1 MYMKYLEKSL
11 RELFP
16 NVSEFNASYQKPAIC
31 PHCGIHCDA
40 HGIDKVNFDKK
51 DFQFVFLI
59 FQCTACNKMFT
70 ATYQVKEK
78 RSEICGITPNVISS
92 YSDELIFSISPRFIS
107 LYNQALRA
115 RDNNDFD
122 LAAIGYRSAIE
133 VLIKD
138 YAINELNKDKTEVTK
153 KKLNDAISEYLPDSG
168 FMNSADVIRY
178 LGNDYTHYDRKYPN
192 LDFNVLDKYMD
203 IFIGLIQT
211 KLLINHPPVSR
222 SHEV

>member
-1 MYMKYLEKSL
+1 MKYLKKNLGSIFPSIS
-11 RELFP
+11 EL
-16 NVSEFNASYQKPAIC
+16 STSYQQPAIC

-40 HGIDKVNFDKK
+40 HIIDKASFDHRE
-51 DFQFVFLI
+51 FQFVFLV

-153 KKLNDAISEYLPDSG
+153 KKLHDAISEYLPGSD

-178 LGNDYTHYDRKYPN
+178 IGNDYTHYDRKYSD
-192 LDFNVLDKYMD
+192 LDFSILDTYMG
-203 IFIGLIQT
+203 IFIGLIRT
-211 KLLINHPPVSR
+211 KLLISHPPVSR
-222 SHEV
+222 SHKA

>member
-16 NVSEFNASYQKPAIC
+16 NISELSASYQQPAIC

-40 HGIDKVNFDKK
+40 HVIDKVNFDKK

-59 FQCTACNKMFT
+59 FQCTACDKIFT
-70 ATYQVKEK
+70 ATYRVKEQ

-92 YSDELIFSISPRFIS
+92 YSDELISGISPRFIS
-107 LYNQALRA
+107 LYNQALRSK
-115 RDNNDFD
+115 DNKDFD

-138 YAINELNKDKTEVTK
+138 YAINELNKDENEVSK
-153 KKLNDAISEYLPDSG
+153 KKLHDAISEYLPGSD

-178 LGNDYTHYDRKYPN
+178 IGNDYTHYDRKYSD
-192 LDFNVLDKYMD
+192 LDFGILDTYMD
-203 IFIGLIQT
+203 IFIGLIRT

-222 SHEV
+222 SHKA